1 MKNLR
6 LACLAVLLAGAGGAD
21 PGPGVALIRDGAAVV
36 LSEAERS
43 QIARRVETLI
53 VGCAITSVREPD
65 LFAARALEKEWWD
78 VRAGS
83 HLYVAFSTP
92 IRAERGGVEISEVT
106 VGLED
111 PSFIGPELSRHDNR
125 VVGHVKC
132 DGRRALALMCTPPV
146 RSHLLARQR
155 ANCAVYDRIGD
166 PSEKE

>member
-1 MKNLR
+1 MKNLQ
-6 LACLAVLLAGAGGAD
+6 LACLAVLLVGAEGTD
-21 PGPGVALIRDGAAVV
+21 PGTGVTLTRDGAAVV

-43 QIARRVETLI
+43 QIARRVEALI
-53 VGCAITSVREPD
+53 VGCAITSVTAPD
-65 LFAARALEKEWWD
+65 LFAARALGKEWQD

-83 HLYVAFSTP
+83 HLYVRFPTP
-92 IRAERGGVEISEVT
+92 LRAERGRVQISEVV

-111 PSFIGPELSRHDNR
+111 PSFIGPELSRYDNQ

-132 DGRRALALMCTPPV
+132 SGRRALALMCAPPV

-166 PSEKE
+166 PPEKE